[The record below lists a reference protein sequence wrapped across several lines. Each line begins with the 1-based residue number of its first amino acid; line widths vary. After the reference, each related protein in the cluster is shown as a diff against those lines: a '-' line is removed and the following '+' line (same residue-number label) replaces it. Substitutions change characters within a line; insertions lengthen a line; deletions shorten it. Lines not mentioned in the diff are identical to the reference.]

1 MIKVIASDM
10 DGTLLGDD
18 HKIAPETQVA
28 IKRACDAGIRFMVAT
43 GRNFR
48 GAMDALKDTDIIC
61 DYILSS
67 GAEVRNPQREVVKRT
82 PIPIDLCEEVYEE
95 LKEYPVSVIFFT
107 DRYDYRLGTK
117 KEIEEG
123 IIRQIRL
130 FHMDKNDSDEKI
142 RNSAQFL
149 QIAGNTR
156 GISDIR
162 SLEECET
169 PVYKI
174 FIFAGDVDML
184 QEIGEKLGQNPELA
198 VASSFI
204 LNQEVTEVRAQKGPV
219 LKEYIESLGYTM
231 DEVMVLGDSFNDYS
245 MLSMD
250 FGATV
255 AMGNSVPGIKEV
267 AKYITKTNQ
276 EFGVAWAI
284 DQAIAA
290 GDGELKL
297 QK

>member
-48 GAMDALKDTDIIC
+48 GAMDALKDTDITC

-149 QIAGNTR
+149 QIAGNTEESQ
-156 GISDIR
+156 ISVLWKNVRRLCTR
-162 SLEECET
+162 SL
-169 PVYKI
+169 
-174 FIFAGDVDML
+174 FL
-184 QEIGEKLGQNPELA
+184 QEMWTCFRRSGRSLDR
-198 VASSFI
+198 I
-204 LNQEVTEVRAQKGPV
+204 L
-219 LKEYIESLGYTM
+219 SLRWH
-231 DEVMVLGDSFNDYS
+231 LP
-245 MLSMD
+245 LS
-250 FGATV
+250 
-255 AMGNSVPGIKEV
+255 
-267 AKYITKTNQ
+267 
-276 EFGVAWAI
+276 
-284 DQAIAA
+284 
-290 GDGELKL
+290 
-297 QK
+297 